1 MDLKGEHAQVLK
13 KKEEKKALIRNELAR
28 LLFFLSLHLLHFT
41 HRTIVMP
48 IAREFNPE
56 CVLVSSGFD
65 AAKGHPTALGGY
77 EVSAACE

>member
-1 MDLKGEHAQVLK
+1 MHRCLK
-13 KKEEKKALIRNELAR
+13 KEKEKKALIRNELAR
-28 LLFFLSLHLLHFT
+28 LLFFLSLHLLHFA